1 MKKWPPFV
9 LLLASLA
16 INPYIRANLHEYD
29 MAAVNPYLQVEGLTK
44 RIGERVLFRQ
54 VSFGIAEGQHVG
66 LIAKNGTGKSTLLNI
81 LSGKEGYDEGSIV
94 YRRDLK
100 VGYLEQTPVYP
111 PDLTV
116 IEACF
121 SHGNAVTNL
130 IREYETC
137 MATPGNPHLDEIFD
151 RMEREKAWNY
161 ESRAKQILSQLKINA
176 FDQKIS
182 TLSGGQLKRV
192 ALANVL
198 ITEPE
203 LLILDEPTNHLDLE
217 MIEWLEDYLKRSK
230 LSLLMVTHDRYFLD
244 RVCSVIMELDDETIY
259 TYRGNYSYY
268 LQKRQ
273 ERIDVANAEIARANN
288 LYRTELDWMR
298 RMPCARGHKARYRE
312 ASFYE
317 LEKVAK
323 RKVVEQQVSLEVK
336 SSYIGSKI
344 FEADYISKSYG
355 PDKVILKDFF
365 YTFSR
370 YEKMGIVG
378 NNGTGKSTF
387 IKILLGLEKPD
398 SGKVVVGETVR
409 FGYYSQDGMAF
420 DEQMKVI
427 DVVRDIAE
435 YIDLGGGRHLSA
447 MQFLQHFMF
456 SPKDQQNY
464 VYKLSGGER
473 RRLYLCTV
481 LMRNPNFLVLDEPT
495 NDLDI
500 VTLQVLEEYLRN
512 FKGCVIVVS
521 HDRYFMDKVV
531 DHLLVFQGQ
540 GDVRDFPGNY
550 TQYREWKEEKLEFE
564 REQQKKQAD
573 KAKNAPMAERQ
584 PREHGGGKRKLSFK
598 EKREMEAL
606 EADIAALEAEK
617 KAIED
622 ALCSGMLGVAELT
635 EKSKRLPLLN
645 EELDGK
651 SMRWLELSEIE
662 G

>member
-1 MKKWPPFV
+1 
-9 LLLASLA
+9 
-16 INPYIRANLHEYD
+16 
-29 MAAVNPYLQVEGLTK
+29 MATVNPYLQVEGLTK

-54 VSFGIAEGQHVG
+54 ISFGIAEGQHVG

-81 LSGKEGYDEGSIV
+81 LAGKEGYEEGSIV
-94 YRRDLK
+94 FRNGLK
-100 VGYLEQTPVYP
+100 VGYLEQTPAYP
-111 PDLTV
+111 SDLTV

-121 SHGNAVTNL
+121 CHGNAVTNL
-130 IREYETC
+130 IREYEVC
-137 MATPGNPHLDEIFD
+137 MATPGNPRLDEIFD

-161 ESRAKQILSQLKINA
+161 ENRAKQILSQLKVND
-176 FDQKIS
+176 FNQKVS

-198 ITEPE
+198 ITEPD

-244 RVCSVIMELDDETIY
+244 RVCSVILELDDETLY
-259 TYRGNYSYY
+259 TYKGNYSYY

-312 ASFYE
+312 ESFYE

-323 RKVVEQQVSLEVK
+323 RRIAEQQVSLEVK

-365 YTFSR
+365 YTFAR

-550 TQYREWKEEKLEFE
+550 TQYREWKEEKL
-564 REQQKKQAD
+564 Q
-573 KAKNAPMAERQ
+573 AERDMQ
-584 PREHGGGKRKLSFK
+584 KASPRQEQKAPAAPRHRSDEDGKKRKLTFK
-598 EKREMEAL
+598 EKREMETL
-606 EADIAALEAEK
+606 EKEIEALEAEK
-617 KAIED
+617 KEIEA
-622 ALCSGMLGVAELT
+622 ALCGGFLSVEELT

-645 EELDGK
+645 EELDEK
-651 SMRWLELSEIE
+651 SMRWLELSETGE
-662 G
+662 